1 MSVKHLPDPKKYQDP
16 IRYFRD
22 SHGVINE
29 LLVEF
34 ERLLTQVAAIGLE
47 KAFTQSEEAWNETL
61 QFFRRSATRH
71 EREEEETLFPVLSD
85 KLPSI
90 GFRSANDPSKFLS
103 SEHFEM
109 RRLTRYLM
117 DIWSQFK
124 ASSAMNIEQA
134 ADFQRVGAEL
144 LLVYKQHIAKENE
157 IIYKLAN
164 EELLSPDEREEVMKG
179 IVALNGP
186 QSSTSILNY
195 DQSDYS
201 DTSKS
206 DITTTLADAV
216 SEDEVDLE

>member
-1 MSVKHLPDPKKYQDP
+1 VKHLPDPRKYQDP

-29 LLVEF
+29 RLVEF
-34 ERLLTQVAAIGLE
+34 ERLLTEVAAIGVE

-71 EREEEETLFPVLSD
+71 EHEEEKTLFPVLSD

-109 RRLTRYLM
+109 KRLTRYLN
-117 DIWSQFK
+117 DVLNQFK
-124 ASSAMNIEQA
+124 ASPAINVEQA
-134 ADFQRVGAEL
+134 ADFQRIGAEL
-144 LLVYKQHIAKENE
+144 LSVYKQHIAKENE

-164 EELLSPDEREEVMKG
+164 EELLNPDEREEVMRG
-179 IVALNGP
+179 IVALNSP
-186 QSSTSILNY
+186 QSSTGILNY

-206 DITTTLADAV
+206 AINSTRTDAV
-216 SEDEVDLE
+216 SEDEFNSD

>member
-1 MSVKHLPDPKKYQDP
+1 MRHLPDPEKYQDP

-29 LLVEF
+29 ALVAFEQLLKE
-34 ERLLTQVAAIGLE
+34 VAAGGLE
-47 KAFTQSEEAWNETL
+47 KSFTQKEDLWSDVL
-61 QFFRRSATRH
+61 QFFRRSGPRH
-71 EREEEETLFPVLSD
+71 EREEEETLFPVMSD

-109 RRLTRYLM
+109 RRLTRNLT
-117 DIWSQFK
+117 DIWNQFK
-124 ASSAMNIEQA
+124 TSNAANLEQA
-134 ADFQRVGAEL
+134 ANFQRIGAEL
-144 LLVYKQHIAKENE
+144 LSVYKQHIAKENE

-179 IVALNGP
+179 IVALNSP
-186 QSSTSILNY
+186 QSSTAILDY

-201 DTSKS
+201 DVTKS
-206 DITTTLADAV
+206 DIGTSITDAV
-216 SEDEVDLE
+216 SEDEVDSE